1 LDFYAFCDKDKS
13 NKLNEDESTLG
24 LLILYKYINKDLIEN
39 EVNRNI
45 LLPIV
50 YQNERTDENEY
61 FNKQDFET
69 LIIDTLTEHIRIQ
82 TFQGPQY
89 SHLKESPSEIN
100 KQIDNLSKAFQ
111 NLLTKDLKFSHE
123 TNERSPFI
131 VDRTIGYL
139 LLFVL
144 SVILIPITL
153 LILFRNKIVKE
164 NFSLKSR
171 IQLLSLSIVI
181 LCCILISC
189 IVYLTLINILL
200 YYLYSNENSTWNVN
214 SFEAYWPFAL
224 VIYLMLMFYVY
235 LSEDILLNETE
246 KKRKEFERIYND
258 AQIEMLK
265 CKVKVTTMTGE
276 QMTVE
281 QFESIQGLVS
291 KSNDSTL
298 KRKSLSGKLKNFLI
312 KIYKKE
318 FENENICL
326 IMLKVVGLI
335 LFVGV
340 IVVHSCIPLIYRRY
354 SNNKNEL
361 NITKP
366 FEVELIEMSYM
377 IISLPLYLIFILMI
391 IYGFYKY
398 KILYSQLNKIFRQ
411 SANDYQYNSLKK
423 KKYYLNL
430 KISSNLDLFF
440 DLFRQRFEM
449 NKRVDYRVRT
459 IHC

>member
-1 LDFYAFCDKDKS
+1 
-13 NKLNEDESTLG
+13 
-24 LLILYKYINKDLIEN
+24 
-39 EVNRNI
+39 
-45 LLPIV
+45 
-50 YQNERTDENEY
+50 
-61 FNKQDFET
+61 
-69 LIIDTLTEHIRIQ
+69 
-82 TFQGPQY
+82 
-89 SHLKESPSEIN
+89 
-100 KQIDNLSKAFQ
+100 
-111 NLLTKDLKFSHE
+111 
-123 TNERSPFI
+123 
-131 VDRTIGYL
+131 
-139 LLFVL
+139 
-144 SVILIPITL
+144 
-153 LILFRNKIVKE
+153 
-164 NFSLKSR
+164 
-171 IQLLSLSIVI
+171 
-181 LCCILISC
+181 
-189 IVYLTLINILL
+189 
-200 YYLYSNENSTWNVN
+200 
-214 SFEAYWPFAL
+214 
-224 VIYLMLMFYVY
+224 
-235 LSEDILLNETE
+235 
-246 KKRKEFERIYND
+246 
-258 AQIEMLK
+258 MLK
-265 CKVKVTTMTGE
+265 WKVKVTTMTGE